1 MHELEIFE
9 LGLALAKALGGDKE
23 AIADVG
29 KIASLHPEMF
39 ENLQDVIRTI
49 KEVLKDPQIIVN
61 NPRPKN
67 DKDFILAKQLNE
79 EKMGDVG
86 IRNDEGTNIIFH
98 VNKKRLRNLE
108 ILVEKITKGDLKIAI
123 TGRDAHTPYTPRP
136 AGLGANVANANSASA
151 KSILPKNPQSKPY
164 DLQNSKPQKRR

>member
-1 MHELEIFE
+1 MNELEIFE

-23 AIADVG
+23 AIADV
-29 KIASLHPEMF
+29 ALLYQRHPEMF
-39 ENLQDVIRTI
+39 ENIKDVVETI
-49 KEVLKDPQIIVN
+49 EKVIKDPDLVMK
-61 NPRPKN
+61 NPKAKN

-86 IRNDEGTNIIFH
+86 IRNDEGTNVIFH
-98 VNKKRLRNLE
+98 ANKINIEKFKQFEKKQAMVGTPNSYTQAQSLDERLVQKN
-108 ILVEKITKGDLKIAI
+108 ISS
-123 TGRDAHTPYTPRP
+123 P
-136 AGLGANVANANSASA
+136 A